1 MAAEAMQSKSSK
13 LSLVPI
19 SAEHSELKEIPVD
32 KIVRNPE
39 NPRIVFR
46 STELEEL
53 LESIRRY
60 GIQVPISVYAERNRY
75 VLIDGERRWR
85 CCIKLNR
92 KTIPALIQS
101 KPDAL
106 TNLLLMF
113 NIHALRE
120 QWDLLTIALKLP
132 RIIDLLNNELG
143 TKPNE
148 RELAEH
154 TGLTRA
160 IIRRSK
166 LLMVAASRCGF
177 LSSMS
182 AITPVT
188 TGAAALT
195 APPMP

>member
-101 KPDAL
+101 KPDPL

-132 RIIDLLNNELG
+132 RVISLLSERDR
-143 TKPNE
+143 KRPNE

-154 TGLTRA
+154 TGLSRG
-160 IIRRSK
+160 IIRRCK
-166 LLMVAASRCGF
+166 LLIELPDKYKADI
-177 LSSMS
+177 LEE
-182 AITPVT
+182 
-188 TGAAALT
+188 LK
-195 APPMP
+195 